1 MWRMEKKRRKNTW
14 GMEKKIPKKKH
25 IKKVTII
32 SPRAF

>member
-1 MWRMEKKRRKNTW
+1 VKNGKKKKKKHVGN
-14 GMEKKIPKKKH
+14 GKKIPKKKH